1 VNKDFARLLDAIQGI
16 FRDVRFELLRGFRV
30 HVCEL
35 REVMF
40 HQTFYVRAREIVLS
54 WMRIGC
60 EKVTFVAGTGGV
72 VAFVSAELI
81 ASYNVFLFLKRSGK
95 RKSVDEFVIS
105 FERIKR
111 TQNMASKSTQ
121 FTVDVE
127 DTRHVSMNIDSC
139 KQLCEDAFLS
149 SVTSSSSSM
158 SAEKKKFSDFVSLIR
173 GIVHYEHQTKRDAL
187 REGFDASSG
196 LLPKRRK
203 DAKSDAKSPTEHE
216 RVSVQF
222 VTQFCQMMAT
232 AEYTLLSASEWDVA
246 MEEDFMFRL
255 PMTIDWAKG
264 GYDVSLLKAFLK
276 KNPELKVGLPTF
288 SERVLLFKRGVTT
301 STHAD
306 LFIAE
311 KIDLLLEYA
320 LKRPVGKVLRKA
332 FGLGFG
338 SSSSKGEE
346 SAFAA
351 GGPGRSGGKR
361 KVSKI
366 ERKTLRRLMPTIAS
380 VLKNV
385 HKKLELSEPTFKEV
399 ILLYREDKIDA
410 AEAQFLNVPSGA
422 GPLRLKSFQN
432 VPMADLEMVFPG
444 VKICAKFIDY
454 LTNGITM
461 VLVLFSLIW
470 AFITGEALSE
480 RAMQLLTVAGGK
492 LSASWANI
500 QKSKANYAAQMSKEV
515 MKKMDSSGFAVLAS
529 VSTDMEEQETKEMIL
544 AYAAM
549 RGNKSGMT
557 IEELDDRLEQ
567 ALMDA
572 FGIAVDFDVHGSV
585 KKLVEEGLASKIP
598 GDSGM
603 YQVVPIEKALKKLDK
618 KWDALFEYS
627 SSSKGGGAGSSEKSV
642 LDANAEEDPSKMERD
657 LLLQLA
663 NADTERG
670 KEALKLTKKMDE
682 LNEKIADASG
692 SLRKVNWRYS

>member
-1 VNKDFARLLDAIQGI
+1 
-16 FRDVRFELLRGFRV
+16 
-30 HVCEL
+30 
-35 REVMF
+35 MW
-40 HQTFYVRAREIVLS
+40 T
-54 WMRIGC
+54 
-60 EKVTFVAGTGGV
+60 
-72 VAFVSAELI
+72 
-81 ASYNVFLFLKRSGK
+81 
-95 RKSVDEFVIS
+95 FVIS

-196 LLPKRRK
+196 LMPKRRK

-627 SSSKGGGAGSSEKSV
+627 SSSKGGGAGSSDKSV

>member
-1 VNKDFARLLDAIQGI
+1 VWN
-16 FRDVRFELLRGFRV
+16 
-30 HVCEL
+30 
-35 REVMF
+35 
-40 HQTFYVRAREIVLS
+40 
-54 WMRIGC
+54 
-60 EKVTFVAGTGGV
+60 
-72 VAFVSAELI
+72 
-81 ASYNVFLFLKRSGK
+81 
-95 RKSVDEFVIS
+95 EFVIS

-111 TQNMASKSTQ
+111 TQNMASKATTQ

-139 KQLCEDAFLS
+139 KRMCEDAFLS
-149 SVTSSSSSM
+149 SSVTSSSSVSG
-158 SAEKKKFSDFVSLIR
+158 AEKKKFSDFVSLIR

-255 PMTIDWAKG
+255 PMTIDWEKG